1 MILTDSVNIS
11 QNAGIPVKKDTVLEP
26 LYLKKNPLYVVS
38 DSGSNITCKDYILST
53 VDEGFAKQQQRQS
66 LFLDKPFYHKNL
78 LMKENTNMVNNDWVF
93 AVFLF
98 FTFLTALLFRF
109 GGALTFSFLQGCFS
123 KNQLSISTRDGE
135 NIHPLALVPVS
146 FIFLPLVS
154 FILFYTIIYF
164 DWQNQ
169 YVTYLNGKITLANHP
184 FFLWL
189 SIYVGTLILYYAKI
203 ILIKLLSQ
211 IFRAKKI
218 SNYYVQIQLNF
229 SILMGFAIFLPTF
242 CLVYAGDF
250 YREIFLII
258 CALIIVILY
267 VIKLIRLTS
276 IIIASFKF
284 SYLYLFFYL
293 CTLELLPIILIG
305 KRLFF

>member
-1 MILTDSVNIS
+1 MILADSVNIS
-11 QNAGIPVKKDTVLEP
+11 QNTTVPIEKDTVFEP
-26 LYLKKNPLYVVS
+26 LYIKKNPLYVVA
-38 DSGSNITCKDYILST
+38 DSGSNTTCKDYILST
-53 VDEGFAKQQQRQS
+53 VKDSFASQEQRQS
-66 LFLDKPFYHKNL
+66 IFTDRTFYHKNL
-78 LMKENTNMVNNDWVF
+78 VMSENTNVVNNDWIF
-93 AVFLF
+93 ALFLF
-98 FTFLTALLFRF
+98 FAFLSAILLRF
-109 GGALTFSFLQGCFS
+109 GGAITLSFLQGCFS

-135 NIHPLALVPVS
+135 NIHPLALIPVS

-154 FILFYTIIYF
+154 FVLFYTLDYF
-164 DWQNQ
+164 DLQTQ
-169 YVTYLNGKITLANHP
+169 YASYLSQKITLNNHP

-189 SIYVGTLILYYAKI
+189 SIYVGTLILYYSKI

-229 SILMGFAIFLPTF
+229 SILMGFAIFLPAF
-242 CLVYAGDF
+242 CLVYAGNWTK
-250 YREIFLII
+250 ELFLII

-267 VIKLIRLTS
+267 VTKLIRLTTV
-276 IIIASFKF
+276 IIAGFKF